1 MFSELPEAEKVTT
14 KLFLFNNVE
23 KIYSGATW
31 KSRSFEIAENKAT
44 FDVRH
49 MLLVLTPILFFI
61 CDRSAEKCSAVEALP
76 PLPAVKINP
85 S

>member
-1 MFSELPEAEKVTT
+1 MFSEFPEAEKVTT
-14 KLFLFNNVE
+14 KLFLFDNVE
-23 KIYSGATW
+23 KIYSGATS
-31 KSRSFEIAENKAT
+31 KSRSFEIADDKAI

-49 MLLVLTPILFFI
+49 TLLVLTPTLFFI

-76 PLPAVKINP
+76 PLPAVKITP